1 MLTDKEKK
9 ILNIIINYINEQKIP
24 PTVREIAGIAGLN
37 STSTVQGYINILE
50 SKGYIFKEKGCCR
63 SIRVKEIS

>member
-9 ILNIIINYINEQKIP
+9 ILNIIINYIKEKQIP
-24 PTVREIAGIAGLN
+24 PTVREIAEIAGLN

-50 SKGYIFKEKGCCR
+50 NKGYIFKEKGCSR